1 MMCRRML
8 ILGVFLMAAV
18 LVLAI
23 SGQAQTWK
31 PEKPINLIVPW
42 GAGGST
48 DQVTRIVAGELEG
61 SLGQK
66 IVVVNQPGASGT
78 VGTKTVMDA
87 KKDGY
92 YWASGAA
99 GDLGTYK
106 VKGFIDTTIQD
117 WHLYLDVANVMVVSV
132 NPNTPYKDFGE
143 LLKAFK
149 DNPGKIPVATAG
161 EVSMGAVA
169 IEAIKKQT
177 GIQYKMVSYDGGNP
191 AVIAT
196 VSGESQVTTQL
207 AVEQVDMIRAKKL
220 RPLAA
225 LTDEDLNVKGYG
237 TIPSIRKWIP
247 NLKGLPSYFGI
258 FVPKGVPNEVVQ
270 TLDSAWAKAIMN
282 SAKLKDYAND
292 RAALFTPYYGKEAQE
307 KAFPFIQF
315 TAWLYWDAGKAKVQP
330 DTIGIPRP

>member
-1 MMCRRML
+1 MGRRML
-8 ILGVFLMAAV
+8 VLGVVLPGAF
-18 LVLAI
+18 LVLAM

-48 DQVTRIVAGELEG
+48 DQVTRIAAGELETP
-61 SLGQK
+61 LGQK

-92 YWASGAA
+92 SWASGAT

-106 VKGFIDTTIQD
+106 VKGFIDTTIQN
-117 WHLYLDVANVMVVSV
+117 WHLYLSVANVMVVCV

-143 LLKAFK
+143 LLKAFR

-161 EVSMGAVA
+161 ELSMGAIA
-169 IEAIKKQT
+169 IEAIKKQA

-196 VSGESQVTTQL
+196 VSGETQVTTQL
-207 AVEQVDMIRAKKL
+207 AVEQVDMIRAKRL

-237 TIPSIRKWIP
+237 AIPSIRKWIP
-247 NLKGLPSYFGI
+247 SLKGLYSYFGI

-270 TLDSAWAKAIMN
+270 TLDSVWAKSIAN

-292 RAALFTPYYGKEAQE
+292 RAAIFTSYYGKEAQE
-307 KAFPFIQF
+307 KALPFIQL
-315 TAWLYWDAGKAKVQP
+315 TAWLYWDAGKAQVKP
-330 DTIGIPRP
+330 DAIGIPRP

>member
-1 MMCRRML
+1 MNRKA
-8 ILGVFLMAAV
+8 FLV
-18 LVLAI
+18 LVVVVVGCI
-23 SGQAQTWK
+23 GFVSSVHAQWK
-31 PEKPINLIVPW
+31 PEKPVNLIVPW

-48 DQVTRIVAGELEG
+48 DQVTRIVAGELETP
-61 SLGQK
+61 LGQK
-66 IVVVNQPGASGT
+66 IVVVNQAGASGT

-92 YWASGAA
+92 YWASGAV

-106 VKGFIDTTIQD
+106 VKGFIDTTVND

-132 NPNTPYKDFGE
+132 NPNTPYKDFGD

-149 DNPGKIPVATAG
+149 DNPGKITVATAG

-169 IEAIKKQT
+169 IEAIRKNA
-177 GIQYKMVSYDGGNP
+177 GIQYKHVSYDGGNP

-196 VSGESQVTTQL
+196 VSGETQVTSQL

-220 RPLAA
+220 RPLAVLA
-225 LTDEDLNVKGYG
+225 DEDLNLKGYG
-237 TIPSIRKWIP
+237 AIPSIKKWLP
-247 NLKGLPSYFGI
+247 NMKTLPSYFGLFI
-258 FVPKGVPNEVVQ
+258 PKGVPGEVTQ
-270 TLDSAWAKAIMN
+270 RLDSLWTTAIAK
-282 SAKLKDYAND
+282 SAKLKEYADD
-292 RAALFTPYYGKEAQE
+292 RGALFTPYYGKEAME

-315 TAWLYWDAGKAKVQP
+315 TAWLFWDAGKAKVQP